1 MKKSKHK
8 YFRNKRYKEKL
19 DNKYIPGYANK
30 HKYYITH
37 EPDTRYEREYWV
49 YWLDHGYKYYPFNE
63 KQRGRHYWLYFE
75 KPEVPYTIKIK
86 QNHRKYPAYLR
97 KVHRRRIRKTYR
109 NEVIDGGLYKKYNEY
124 WWDID

>member
-19 DNKYIPGYANK
+19 NNKYIPGYANK
-30 HKYYITH
+30 HKEYITK
-37 EPDTRYEREYWV
+37 EPDTFYQRTYQVFWY
-49 YWLDHGYKYYPFNE
+49 DGFNE

-75 KPEVPYTIKIK
+75 KPEVPYTIKVK

-97 KVHRRRIRKTYR
+97 KVHRRRIRKTYEDEII
-109 NEVIDGGLYKKYNEY
+109 NGGLYKKYNEY

>member
-19 DNKYIPGYANK
+19 DNKYIPYYANK
-30 HKYYITH
+30 HKEYITK
-37 EPDTRYEREYWV
+37 EPDTLYQRTYQVFWY
-49 YWLDHGYKYYPFNE
+49 DGFNE

-97 KVHRRRIRKTYR
+97 KVHRRRIRKTYK
-109 NEVIDGGLYKKYNEY
+109 NEIIDNSLYKKYNEY